1 VLRERVTRKGGTT
14 HAALTA
20 MEAAGM
26 KPAFIAALKAA
37 QSRAKELGDEF
48 GA

>member
-1 VLRERVTRKGGTT
+1 
-14 HAALTA
+14 

-26 KPAFIAALKAA
+26 KAAFIAALKAA

-48 GA
+48 GAPPLSS